1 MLATGECTEEDNNE
15 HMESIEFVAE
25 PVLSTLSLLLHV
37 INKSVS

>member
-1 MLATGECTEEDNNE
+1 MVTTDECTEEDSNR
-15 HMESIEFVAE
+15 HVESIEFVAE